1 VLLLLALH
9 LLVSLVAPVVLRSFG
24 RRGFLL
30 LALAPAAVVVWA
42 LAHTGAVTRGAGPTE
57 LVSWVPSLGLDLAF
71 RLDSLSWLMV
81 LLVGGIGAVVLV
93 YSSAYFSPKAGG
105 LGRFG
110 AVLVAFAGSMLGVVT
125 TDDLILLY
133 VFWELTTVTSYLLI
147 GHYADRKA
155 SRRAAMQAIVVTTA
169 GGLAMLVGVLIIG
182 QAAGT
187 YRISAILAAP
197 PSGAAVGVAV
207 VLLLAGAVSKSALVP
222 FHFWLPS
229 AMAAPTPVSAYLHAA
244 AMVKAG
250 VYLVARFAPAFGE
263 RLEWQIVVLG
273 LGSATLLLGGYRSL
287 RQYDLKLVL
296 AFGTVSQLG
305 LLIVLVGYGSRAVAL
320 AGIAMLGAHAM
331 FKATLFLA
339 VGVVDAA
346 TGTRDLRRLSGI
358 GKALPVTATAA
369 GLATASMIGLPPF
382 AGYVAKEAALDALW
396 HETTVSGRVVLAAV
410 VLGSMLTVAY
420 SLRFWWGAFAAKR
433 VPAGAAPAPSG
444 AAPSTSASAGPA
456 GVERVGVDLRGGPS
470 PASGAARDGA
480 ARGAAAH
487 GGTVTEGGAGVGGPV
502 LGSNGP
508 AFPTEG
514 TVVSVVHRPAPLLV
528 APVVLLG
535 VLGLLTGLA
544 PAVGERVLGPWA
556 ATLPG
561 DVGHLTLWAGFTP
574 ALGLTFLVLAGGVA
588 LFIGR
593 SAVERWQA
601 RLPAPP
607 DADLLYRRSMRRL
620 DEVAADV
627 TAFTQRG
634 SLPLYLGTILVLLVI
649 TAGGAMIT
657 GTRLPGL
664 DEIRLWDMPTQAVA
678 GAVAAVAAVLAARA
692 RRRLKAV
699 VLAGV
704 SGFGVATIF
713 LLHGAPDLALTQV
726 LVETVTLVV
735 FVLVLRRLPS
745 YFSVRPLAASRW
757 VRLGV
762 GVAVGLTVG
771 AAALV
776 MTGARTQA
784 PVSVDFPVEAYEY
797 GGGKNVVNVTLVDI
811 RAWDTVGEISV
822 LLVAATGVASL
833 IFLRRRSGAILRTD
847 AAGGRTVWRVSA
859 DAMAPLRRAA
869 VERHEVTVAAGRSPR
884 QHSEWL
890 SGGNTLAPQRRS
902 VIFEIATRLLFHTM
916 VVFALFL
923 LFSGHNA
930 PGGGFAAGLV
940 IGIALAVR
948 YLAGGRYELGEAAP
962 VHPGLLLGTGLFLSA
977 GVGLFALVFGGA
989 VLESRIL
996 ETTLPVLGDVK
1007 LVTSFFFDV
1016 GVLLVVLG
1024 LVLDILRSL
1033 GAEID
1038 RHQDGTADDD
1048 AYVDDPDDPD
1058 DPAASGETDRNDPAA
1073 RRTTEEVRR

>member
-1 VLLLLALH
+1 MLLLLALH
-9 LLVSLVAPVVLRSFG
+9 LLVSLVAPLVLRWSG

-30 LALAPAAVVVWA
+30 LAIAPAAVVVWA
-42 LAHTGAVTRGAGPTE
+42 LAQTAAVTDGQGPTE
-57 LVSWVPSLGLDLAF
+57 LVSWVPSLGIDLAF

-169 GGLAMLVGVLIIG
+169 GGLAMLVGVLMIG
-182 QAAGT
+182 HAAGT
-187 YRISAILAAP
+187 YRISAILADP
-197 PSGAAVGVAV
+197 PTGGAVGVAV
-207 VLLLAGAVSKSALVP
+207 VLLLAGAVTKSALVP

-250 VYLVARFAPAFGE
+250 VYLVARFAPAFAD
-263 RLEWQIVVLG
+263 LTAWQVVVLG
-273 LGSATLLLGGYRSL
+273 LGSATLLVGGYRSL

-305 LLIVLVGYGSRAVAL
+305 LLIVLVGYGSQAVAL

-358 GKALPVTATAA
+358 GRALPITATAA

-382 AGYVAKEAALDALW
+382 AGYVAKEAAIDALV
-396 HETTVSGRVVLAAV
+396 HETTTAGRVVLAAV

-433 VPAGAAPAPSG
+433 VLPAAEPAAVPATGAGTESG
-444 AAPSTSASAGPA
+444 P
-456 GVERVGVDLRGGPS
+456 
-470 PASGAARDGA
+470 
-480 ARGAAAH
+480 
-487 GGTVTEGGAGVGGPV
+487 GVGGRA
-502 LGSNGP
+502 LGSRGP
-508 AFPTEG
+508 AFPTDG
-514 TVVSVVHRPAPLLV
+514 ALVTVVHRPARLLV

-535 VLGLLTGLA
+535 ALGLLAGLA

-561 DVGHLTLWAGFTP
+561 EEGHLILWGGFTP
-574 ALGLTFLVLAGGVA
+574 ALGLTVLVLAGGTA
-588 LFIGR
+588 LFVAR

-601 RLPAPP
+601 RVPSPP
-607 DADLLYRRSMRRL
+607 DVDLLYRRSMRRL
-620 DEVAADV
+620 DDAAADV

-634 SLPLYLGTILVLLVI
+634 SLPLYLGTILMVLVVGAG
-649 TAGGAMIT
+649 TALIT
-657 GTRLPGL
+657 GTTLPGW
-664 DEIRLWDMPTQAVA
+664 DGVRLWDMPIQAVA
-678 GAVAAVAAVLAARA
+678 ALVATVTAVLAARA

-699 VLAGV
+699 VLTGI

-726 LVETVTLVV
+726 LVETITLVV

-757 VRLGV
+757 VRLAV

-776 MTGARTQA
+776 MPSARTEA

-833 IFLRRRSGAILRTD
+833 VFLRRRSGAVLRPST
-847 AAGGRTVWRVSA
+847 AGGRTVWRVSA
-859 DAMAPLRRAA
+859 DAMGPLRRAA
-869 VERHEVTVAAGRSPR
+869 AMQRKATSAAGGTGR

-890 SGGNTLAPQRRS
+890 SGGSTLAPERRS

-977 GVGLFALVFGGA
+977 GVGLFALPFGGS
-989 VLESRIL
+989 VLESRIF
-996 ETTLPVLGDVK
+996 EVTVPVLGDVK
-1007 LVTSFFFDV
+1007 LVTSLFFDI

-1048 AYVDDPDDPD
+1048 TEVERGGR
-1058 DPAASGETDRNDPAA
+1058 AS
-1073 RRTTEEVRR
+1073 RRAGEEVSR